1 MKAMKK
7 LLLICIVVIGITSC
21 SSLNRVAPE
30 SYAKKLAVDA
40 SQCVEG
46 SVVVTGKQQASG
58 YTDYFLTTCK
68 GPITV
73 RHSGDDYRVIR

>member
-1 MKAMKK
+1 M
-7 LLLICIVVIGITSC
+7 LS
-21 SSLNRVAPE
+21 RVAPDE
-30 SYAKKLAVDA
+30 YAKKLAVEA

-46 SVVVTGKQQASG
+46 TVVVTGQQRATA

>member
-1 MKAMKK
+1 MKN
-7 LLLICIVVIGITSC
+7 LLLICLVAVGVTSC
-21 SSLNRVAPE
+21 GSLSRIAPE
-30 SYAKKLAVDA
+30 SYAKKLAVEA

-46 SVVVTGKQQASG
+46 SVIVTGQQKATG

-73 RHSGDDYRVIR
+73 RHSGNDYRVIR